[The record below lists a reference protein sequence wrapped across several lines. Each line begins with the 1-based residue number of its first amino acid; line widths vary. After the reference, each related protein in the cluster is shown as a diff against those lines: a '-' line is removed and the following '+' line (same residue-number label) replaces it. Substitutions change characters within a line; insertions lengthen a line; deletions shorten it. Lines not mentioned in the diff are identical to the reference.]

1 MRKIQLSS
9 NSEDFIRSNWYKM
22 PMSQIAAHLGI
33 AVSTVRCF
41 INRHAK
47 EAHGAPNSVCETCVY
62 PISYAKH
69 RVEDMLARLQ
79 ALKTRDVRIYNEIEY
94 MRKWLQRV
102 SELPVIE
109 QGDGC

>member
-69 RVEDMLARLQ
+69 RVEDMLKRLEK
-79 ALKTRDVRIYNEIEY
+79 LKTKDEKILDEISY
-94 MRKWLQRV
+94 MRQWLIRAN
-102 SELPVIE
+102 EEPERGL
-109 QGDGC
+109 GGC